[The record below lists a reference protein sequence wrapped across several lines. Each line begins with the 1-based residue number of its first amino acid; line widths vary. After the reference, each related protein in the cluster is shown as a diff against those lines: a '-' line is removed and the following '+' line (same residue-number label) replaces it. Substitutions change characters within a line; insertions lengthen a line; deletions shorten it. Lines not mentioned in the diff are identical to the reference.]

1 MNDIIEALKNSPEY
15 IGGSGRTDA
24 EIETAEQQ
32 LGVRFATDY
41 RHYLKEIGLAS
52 FDGHELTGLSKSA
65 RLNVVDVTVAQREW
79 TPEASSWY
87 VVEETYIDGIVIWQ
101 SSEGAVYRTVPGV
114 RARKIFDS
122 LTEYIKGYLMA

>member
-1 MNDIIEALKNSPEY
+1 MSD
-15 IGGSGRTDA
+15 TCV
-24 EIETAEQQ
+24 Q
-32 LGVRFATDY
+32 LCDGYHFRSE
-41 RHYLKEIGLAS
+41 RH
-52 FDGHELTGLSKSA
+52 LTGLSKSA
-65 RLNVVDVTVAQREW
+65 RLNVVDVTAAQREW

-122 LTEYIKGYLMA
+122 LTEYIKGYLMT

>member
-87 VVEETYIDGIVIWQ
+87 LVPIQYLQKEPSSQIETKALRLLYIQTMPSNI
-101 SSEGAVYRTVPGV
+101 P
-114 RARKIFDS
+114 
-122 LTEYIKGYLMA
+122 